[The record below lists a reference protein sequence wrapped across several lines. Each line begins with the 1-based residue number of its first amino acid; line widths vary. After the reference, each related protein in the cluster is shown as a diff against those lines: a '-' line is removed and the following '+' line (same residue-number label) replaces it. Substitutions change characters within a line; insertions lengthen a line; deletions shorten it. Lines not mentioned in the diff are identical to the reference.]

1 MLIKEIEEDGSK
13 WKDTYARV
21 EINNIIKMIN
31 NFFLEFKHFLSENFV
46 YMYKNPITNIE
57 YYESKTNNNKRQ

>member
-21 EINNIIKMIN
+21 EINNIIKMIT
-31 NFFLEFKHFLSENFV
+31 LPKAIYSFKAIPIKIPVDFV
-46 YMYKNPITNIE
+46 KE
-57 YYESKTNNNKRQ
+57 RK